1 MDRKEQ
7 PKVWLLE
14 FDKRFEVFEEFV
26 FYDFN
31 EPMKLPRKSDF
42 YCMLSTVLEGMADN
56 GGMDDGIGLRGI
68 SGA

>member
-1 MDRKEQ
+1 MCWCVALSVSFLVGNGRFQAARGESGSG

-31 EPMKLPRKSDF
+31 NPLKLPRECYARD
-42 YCMLSTVLEGMADN
+42 
-56 GGMDDGIGLRGI
+56 RGRE
-68 SGA
+68 